1 MQKALRS
8 RATAALILTDLLNSK
23 GSLSTALIK
32 LRERSDYPLIQEL
45 SFGCCRWY
53 WLIQSQLKQFLN
65 RPLRNKDRDI
75 RCLLMIGIYQIR
87 EMEVAD
93 YAVINETVEAA
104 RELNKPWATGLV
116 NGVLRAYLRDETLN
130 VSKDKEYAS
139 AHPDW
144 LLQLIKKQWPSQAKS
159 ILNANNLRPPMTLRI
174 NTSKISRTNYLNLLK
189 GQNLSGSLGRTE
201 TAIILD
207 APCKVD
213 LLPNFKEG
221 FVSIQD
227 EASQYVP
234 RVLDLKPK
242 QRVLDACAAPG
253 GKTCHML
260 EYEPTLNVTAI
271 DVTAS
276 RMQRLT
282 ENLDRQNLAAKT
294 IVADVKETGRWWNE
308 HHFDRILL
316 DAPCSGTGVI
326 RRHPDIKVLRT
337 YDEVLASIELQ
348 KNLLQ
353 SLWKCLQP
361 GGLLLYTTCSILREE
376 NEIQIAN
383 FLKSTN
389 TAKCES
395 VKIDWGVECK
405 YGRQFLPE
413 VPKNCH
419 NPDGFFFSLLRKI

>member
-1 MQKALRS
+1 MQKTLNS
-8 RATAALILTDLLNSK
+8 RATAALILADLLNSK

-32 LRERSDYPLIQEL
+32 LRNRSDFPLIQEL

-53 WLIQSQLKQFLN
+53 WLIQSQLEQFLN
-65 RPLRNKDRDI
+65 HPLRNKDRDI

-87 EMEVAD
+87 EMGVAD
-93 YAVINETVEAA
+93 YAIINETVEAA

-130 VSKDKEYAS
+130 SSKNKECPN
-139 AHPDW
+139 AHPEW
-144 LLQLIKKQWPSQAKS
+144 LSRLIKNQWPTQATTV
-159 ILNANNLRPPMTLRI
+159 LNANNLRPPMTLRI
-174 NTSKISRTNYLNLLK
+174 NTQKISRMNYLNLLK
-189 GQNLSGSLGRTE
+189 KQNLAGSFGRTE

-207 APCKVD
+207 APCRVD
-213 LLPNFKEG
+213 VLPNFKEG

-234 RVLDLKPK
+234 RILDLKP
-242 QRVLDACAAPG
+242 QQYVLDACAAPG

-260 EYEPTLNVTAI
+260 EHEPTLKITAI
-271 DVTAS
+271 DVNSS

-282 ENLDRQNLAAKT
+282 DNLDRQNLSAKT
-294 IVADVKETGRWWNE
+294 IVADVKDTKKWWNE
-308 HHFDRILL
+308 QHFDRILL

-337 YDEVLASIELQ
+337 YDEVLSSVEIQ
-348 KNLLQ
+348 KNLLKN
-353 SLWKCLQP
+353 LWKCLRP
-361 GGLLLYTTCSILREE
+361 GGLFLYTTCSILREE
-376 NEIQIAN
+376 NETQIAN
-383 FLKSTN
+383 FLKSTD

-395 VKIDWGVECK
+395 IKINWGVECE
-405 YGRQFLPE
+405 YGRQFLPD
-413 VPKNCH
+413 VSKSGH

>member
-139 AHPDW
+139 AHPGW

-395 VKIDWGVECK
+395 VKIDWGVECE

>member
-144 LLQLIKKQWPSQAKS
+144 LLQLIKTQWPSQAKS

-242 QRVLDACAAPG
+242 LRVLDACAAPG

>member
-395 VKIDWGVECK
+395 VKIDWGVECE

>member
-242 QRVLDACAAPG
+242 LRVLDACAAPG

>member
-144 LLQLIKKQWPSQAKS
+144 LLQLIKTQWPSQAKS

-242 QRVLDACAAPG
+242 LRVLDACAAPG

-395 VKIDWGVECK
+395 VKIDWGVECE

>member
-1 MQKALRS
+1 
-8 RATAALILTDLLNSK
+8 
-23 GSLSTALIK
+23 
-32 LRERSDYPLIQEL
+32 
-45 SFGCCRWY
+45 
-53 WLIQSQLKQFLN
+53 
-65 RPLRNKDRDI
+65 
-75 RCLLMIGIYQIR
+75 MIGIYQIR

-271 DVTAS
+271 DITAS

>member
-282 ENLDRQNLAAKT
+282 ENLNRQNLAAKT

>member
-1 MQKALRS
+1 MQKTLNS
-8 RATAALILTDLLNSK
+8 RATAATILAGLLDSK
-23 GSLSTALIK
+23 GSLSTALMK
-32 LRERSDYPLIQEL
+32 LRDRSDYPLIQEL

-53 WLIQSQLKQFLN
+53 WLIESQLEQFLS
-65 RPLRNKDRDI
+65 RPLRSKDRDI
-75 RCLLMIGIYQIR
+75 RCLLIIGIYQIR

-116 NGVLRAYLRDETLN
+116 NGVLRAYLRDETLKL
-130 VSKDKEYAS
+130 SQDDEHTS
-139 AHPDW
+139 THPEW
-144 LLQLIKKQWPSQAKS
+144 LSHLIESQWPTQAKS

-174 NTSKISRTNYLNLLK
+174 NTQKVSRTNYLNLLER
-189 GQNLSGSLGRTE
+189 QNLAGSFGRTE

-207 APCKVD
+207 APCRVD
-213 LLPNFKEG
+213 LLPQFKEG
-221 FVSIQD
+221 FVSVQD

-234 RVLDLKPK
+234 TILDLKPK

-260 EYEPTLNVTAI
+260 EHEPSLKVTAI
-271 DVTAS
+271 DVNAN
-276 RMQRLT
+276 RMTRLKD
-282 ENLDRQNLAAKT
+282 NLNRQNLTAET
-294 IVADVKETGRWWNE
+294 IVADVKETGKWWDG

-316 DAPCSGTGVI
+316 DAPCSGSGVI

-337 YDEVLASIELQ
+337 YDEVLASIKVQ

-353 SLWKCLQP
+353 GLWNCLQP

-376 NEIQIAN
+376 NETQIAN

-395 VKIDWGVECK
+395 IKIEWGVECE

-413 VPKNCH
+413 IPKTRH